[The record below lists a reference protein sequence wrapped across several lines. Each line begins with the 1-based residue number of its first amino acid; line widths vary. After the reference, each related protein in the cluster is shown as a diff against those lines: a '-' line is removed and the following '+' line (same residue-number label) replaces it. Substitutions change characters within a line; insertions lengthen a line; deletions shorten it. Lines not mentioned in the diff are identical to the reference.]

1 MNIPR
6 PPHRWNVTPTQAIAI
21 QKRLAPRVVQRGPI
35 GRIRYVA
42 GVDASFPGGDT
53 CLAAAVVWDVRQG
66 EIVQTRHAVRPLRFP
81 YVPGLLA
88 FREAPAI
95 LAALRKLD
103 PPIDALMCDGHGL
116 AHPRGFG
123 VACYLGVLC
132 DLPSIGCAK
141 SRLVGEHSMPAT
153 RRGAWTSIRHR
164 GHIVGAVLRTKAGT
178 NPIYVSIGHRV
189 DLRGASAL
197 VLKCATRY
205 RLPEPTRLADQLV
218 SQLARAAGQQDCSRV
233 RLGVQTRTSA
243 VSSPW

>member
-1 MNIPR
+1 MHIPR

-35 GRIRYVA
+35 GHIRYVA
-42 GVDASFPGGDT
+42 GIDAAFPGGDT

-103 PPIDALMCDGHGL
+103 PPVNALMCDGHGL
-116 AHPRGFG
+116 AHSRGFG

-141 SRLVGEHSMPAT
+141 SRLVGEHDMPAT
-153 RRGAWTSIRHR
+153 RRGAARGRRFDIGATSWARCSERRRARIR
-164 GHIVGAVLRTKAGT
+164 
-178 NPIYVSIGHRV
+178 S
-189 DLRGASAL
+189 
-197 VLKCATRY
+197 
-205 RLPEPTRLADQLV
+205 
-218 SQLARAAGQQDCSRV
+218 
-233 RLGVQTRTSA
+233 TSA
-243 VSSPW
+243 SGTAWTFAEPRRSS